1 MFEEITVLVPAIFK
15 VSVFVAVA
23 LFSENNALWPVLL
36 QKTNEHLSTEL
47 KLAQNFQRGFIR
59 NSYNGER
66 VTEAKFICPGHVPTA
81 LWSSCY
87 KKMRYVEDEIISTPW
102 SSSDFISCT
111 KKVHFHDEM
120 GYRELSKT

>member
-87 KKMRYVEDEIISTPW
+87 KKMRY
-102 SSSDFISCT
+102 C
-111 KKVHFHDEM
+111 
-120 GYRELSKT
+120 